1 MQLKPRQEVLA
12 TFNYTSLTDVVMLLL
27 IFFLLSSSFMA
38 EPGIRVQLPR
48 AETGD
53 QKTEQVLTITL
64 THKGKVYLNSAE
76 TTLERLQQEVSAA
89 LQNAPDRVVQIRADK
104 EVTLQNTVRVID
116 LAKAAGAVRFMIAT
130 EPITA
135 PAR

>member
-1 MQLKPRQEVLA
+1 MQLKPQQAILA

-27 IFFLLSSSFMA
+27 IFFLLSSSFMT

-48 AETGD
+48 AQTGE

-64 THKGKVYLNSAE
+64 TNKGKVYLNSAE
-76 TTLERLQQEVSAA
+76 TTLERLQQEVSTA
-89 LQNAPDRVVQIRADK
+89 LQSAPDRVVQIRADK

-135 PAR
+135 PVR

>member
-1 MQLKPRQEVLA
+1 MQLKPRQELLA
-12 TFNYTSLTDVVMLLL
+12 TFSYTSLTDVVMLLL

-38 EPGIRVQLPR
+38 EPGIKVQLPR
-48 AETGD
+48 AETGE
-53 QKTEQVLTITL
+53 QKTEQVLTVTL
-64 THKGKVYLNSAE
+64 THQGKVYLNSAE
-76 TTLERLQQEVSAA
+76 TSLERLQQEVAAA

-130 EPITA
+130 ETVTA